1 MDPGSTWILWMPK
14 DSLFFLKKQ
23 STMRDQQCIGTVGR
37 AMNLLLLTPAWMTM
51 SNAFALQPW
60 GTHRAVSVSY
70 QAAQRVGSPAFQ
82 PWQLFGAADDED
94 AADASES
101 EAEEAS
107 NTEAPKPSAAAGDIL
122 NSPAFLQRKLQVL
135 QSDLEKL
142 GKEYEEATEQLKVQK
157 LEWQQPLDD
166 LRQEVSRF
174 VGHSLGL
181 YAQVALETR

>member
-1 MDPGSTWILWMPK
+1 
-14 DSLFFLKKQ
+14 LKKNNQ
-23 STMRDQQCIGTVGR
+23 DQQCIGTVGR
-37 AMNLLLLTPAWMTM
+37 AMNLLLLATAWVPM
-51 SNAFALQPW
+51 SSAFALQPW

-94 AADASES
+94 AADTSES

-107 NTEAPKPSAAAGDIL
+107 NTEAPKPSAAGDIL

-166 LRQEVSRF
+166 LRQEVSRCGPF
-174 VGHSLGL
+174 TWSVCPGCTGNHVKSRWLN
-181 YAQVALETR
+181 RCSR